1 MTEYWL
7 TQLQDKC
14 LLCAR
19 ATRLDKVLS
28 GEQVLYRNMA
38 LELKHPSKKST
49 KGQEIC
55 QGHRAHALTTSNQSP
70 YWNNPLETYF

>member
-49 KGQEIC
+49 KG
-55 QGHRAHALTTSNQSP
+55 
-70 YWNNPLETYF
+70 